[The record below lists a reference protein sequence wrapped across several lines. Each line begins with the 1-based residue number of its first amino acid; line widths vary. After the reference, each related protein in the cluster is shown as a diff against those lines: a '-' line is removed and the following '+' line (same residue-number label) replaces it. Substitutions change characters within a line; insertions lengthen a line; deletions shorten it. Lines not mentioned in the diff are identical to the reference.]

1 VGNTLEVWPVP
12 GAGVPTPL
20 TFSYYYVSKWWVVAA
35 DGVTFKPKC
44 TQDNDSTIFD
54 DRLMISG
61 LKLRFYQ
68 AKQFDTS
75 AFASEFQTNLED
87 ALAQDSG
94 AQVLSLSRQSAFP
107 LISIANVPDSGYGL

>member
-1 VGNTLEVWPVP
+1 
-12 GAGVPTPL
+12 
-20 TFSYYYVSKWWVVAA
+20 
-35 DGVTFKPKC
+35 VTFKPKC